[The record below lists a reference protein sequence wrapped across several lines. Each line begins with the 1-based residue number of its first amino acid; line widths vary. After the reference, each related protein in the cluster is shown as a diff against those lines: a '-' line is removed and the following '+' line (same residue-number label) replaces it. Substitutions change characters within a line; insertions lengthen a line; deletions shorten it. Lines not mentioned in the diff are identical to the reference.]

1 MTTALFT
8 AALTLYLVRALGPDS
23 FGIFAL
29 ALSIGILV
37 LLPSD
42 FGLSQSTARFV
53 AEHRTDLG
61 RVADVFSDGLRLK
74 LIGGAIIGLALFALA
89 GPIAAAYDEPALVW
103 PLRGMAVAL
112 FFQGLLGFVTTT
124 FIALRRVSLNLRVV
138 ASESVVELGASIALV
153 VLGAGASGAAFGRAI
168 GYAFG
173 VLIAVVLAMR
183 LFGRRGF
190 AVVGPGRGHSGRV
203 ARYAGAMF
211 VIDWSYTAMTQVD
224 SLVIGAVLGSGSVG
238 IFQAPLR
245 LITPILYPGLAI
257 AQGVAPRLSRGGGE
271 PDVIGMQRAMR
282 YLIFLQTAVVAPLVV
297 FAGPLSS
304 KVLGSGYGESA
315 GVLRAL
321 APFIFVSGFT
331 PLLSLGVNYLGE
343 AQRRIPIAVA
353 AVLINLV
360 LSVILTNEIGV
371 LGAAISTNVA
381 ITFYTGAH
389 LWLCES
395 LVGLRLRPLLT
406 PAIFALVGA
415 VPMAAIMLLFGPDAS
430 ILGMILGSLL
440 GWAAFGGYLVAL
452 GAFTPAEMDRGRRVL
467 ARLRRRP
474 A

>member
-53 AEHRTDLG
+53 AEHRDDLG

-103 PLRGMAVAL
+103 PLRGMALAL

-190 AVVGPGRGHSGRV
+190 AVVGPGRGHSRRV

-343 AQRRIPIAVA
+343 ARRRIPIAVA